1 MRIYRNE
8 IFVNVKYKKILRIV
22 RYKNVQKWK
31 KKRKIINLDDPD
43 LVLPEIEMSEERQLK
58 QKILKR
64 KYTARNG
71 YWKKLQIWKLK
82 WKMSILKIQVTQIK

>member
-58 QKILKR
+58 QKIFSKE
-64 KYTARNG
+64 NF
-71 YWKKLQIWKLK
+71 
-82 WKMSILKIQVTQIK
+82 